1 MSQPVSLVPDS
12 LQPELTRLQSM
23 RNRFHFFGLATA
35 IYALFFTFCLY
46 KNYSGITFPF
56 FVSGTLYYFCLCM
69 KKLSIPLKKNAY
81 FYAISIVLLGIATF
95 LTDDTRIIVMNYIAV
110 LFYLS
115 VFYFIIFMK
124 MANGV
129 FHGIVL
135 HLLLQYLEA

>member
-1 MSQPVSLVPDS
+1 MPAGDLSAIFYKFSFSIIALII
-12 LQPELTRLQSM
+12 LGML
-23 RNRFHFFGLATA
+23 

-110 LFYLS
+110 FVLLISFLLHHFY
-115 VFYFIIFMK
+115 
-124 MANGV
+124 
-129 FHGIVL
+129 
-135 HLLLQYLEA
+135 